1 MQEKQRDIFSSF
13 FFKFFTKKI
22 KDGIFFLVFIGQ
34 SEKEKKVKE
43 NVRWVAGKS
52 ELSWLLFVALSK
64 ENLKTIGG

>member
-1 MQEKQRDIFSSF
+1 MGF
-13 FFKFFTKKI
+13 
-22 KDGIFFLVFIGQ
+22 FFLVFIGQ